1 MIAVAEAAGPESVA
15 VPDAG
20 IDDDG
25 PVDVL
30 PAVGLTV
37 ADGVLLPELHPTVP
51 HSITTNARVATA

>member
-20 IDDDG
+20 IDDG
-25 PVDVL
+25 LVDVL